1 MNNTKTENEK
11 FKKKYC
17 NAKGISIKRKKG
29 GIKKANELNGQIK
42 MF

>member
-1 MNNTKTENEK
+1 MNNTKTESEK

-17 NAKGISIKRKKG
+17 NAKGIGIKRKKG

>member
-1 MNNTKTENEK
+1 MNNTKTESEK

-17 NAKGISIKRKKG
+17 NAKGIDIKHKKG
-29 GIKKANELNGQIK
+29 GKERVNELNGQIK